1 MANLLLLDDSEIA
14 GRAMRGIATR
24 SRHRCAVATTVEDA
38 WKMLRELVVIDLVV
52 LEIRL
57 REGDGADLITR
68 MRGDSLLRQ
77 VPVLVY
83 TGVGDHALAARVMP
97 LKIQNYLIKPY
108 SDTAVHQEIARACA
122 VPWRALHFEEERS
135 FCAQLGLKPAD
146 LLAMREALRQT
157 LEQAIPVFEKCAEGR
172 DAAGALE
179 RIGALQDDAQA
190 AGYWGLS
197 ERMDEFRAA
206 TQAGDWARLG
216 RCREELEFVSR
227 LLFCQCQPDHVPEAL
242 VSEAERREKEGAA
255 EKDFWREGNVQ
266 GLSPALA
273 PERVMKE
280 VDALAGC
287 PAMETTV
294 AEFQMAA
301 EAKTPDFR
309 LLMDLVVRDPSLC
322 AQVLVAAN
330 ALEREHPGPVE
341 DPRTAATLLGNL
353 RLNSLTKSLPQIKE
367 RHLNLPPMSWS
378 QFWMFQM
385 GVANL
390 ALYTAKELELEGI
403 QGNAFTAGLV
413 HDIGKLILL
422 KLHPYGFRAMVEY
435 TRANTVPLHE
445 AERKHIGCTTREIA
459 TQFCK
464 SHPVPPVFAHV
475 IQWVETPQQ
484 ATEDQDLVS
493 VVSLARSFCLH
504 NHVGYC
510 GDTPK
515 DECPP
520 AEETP
525 AWDWLRNRVY
535 PSFNIRRFDQRVRE
549 HCRRVKHELL
559 GRLSVS

>member
-1 MANLLLLDDSEIA
+1 MANLLLLDDSEVA
-14 GRAMRGIATR
+14 GRAMRGIAAR

-52 LEIRL
+52 VEVRL
-57 REGDGADLITR
+57 REGDGAELIGR
-68 MRGDSLLRQ
+68 LRADSLLRQ

-83 TGVGDHALAARVMP
+83 TGVNDHALASRVLL

-108 SDTAVHQEIARACA
+108 SDDAIHQEIARACT

-146 LLAMREALRQT
+146 LLAMREALRSS
-157 LEQAIPVFEKCAEGR
+157 LEQAIPLFEQCAEGR

-179 RIGALQDDAQA
+179 RLGALQDDAQG

-197 ERMDEFRAA
+197 ERIEELRAA
-206 TQAGDWARLG
+206 TQAGNWARWTG
-216 RCREELEFVSR
+216 CREELEFVSR
-227 LLFCQCQPDHVPEAL
+227 LLFCQCRPDHVPEAL
-242 VSEAERREKEGAA
+242 VSETERREKEEAA
-255 EKDFWREGNVQ
+255 EKDFWREVNVQ
-266 GLSPALA
+266 VLSPALA

-309 LLMDLVVRDPSLC
+309 LLMDLVVRDPALC
-322 AQVLVAAN
+322 AQVLVSAN

-341 DPRTAATLLGNL
+341 DPRTAATLLGNV
-353 RLNSLTKSLPQIKE
+353 RLNSLTKSLPQVEE

-390 ALYTAKELELEGI
+390 ALYTAKELEFEGI
-403 QGNAFTAGLV
+403 QGNAYTAGLL
-413 HDIGKLILL
+413 HDIRKLMLL
-422 KLHPYGFRAMVEY
+422 KLHPYGFRTMVEY
-435 TRANTVPLHE
+435 ARTNVVPLHE

-459 TQFCK
+459 TRFCQ
-464 SHPVPPVFAHV
+464 SHPLPPVFAHV
-475 IQWVETPQQ
+475 IQWVETPQE
-484 ATEDQDLVS
+484 AAEDQDLVA
-493 VVSLARSFCLH
+493 VVSLARNSCLQ

-510 GDTPK
+510 GDTPR
-515 DECPP
+515 DECLPV
-520 AEETP
+520 EETP

-535 PSFNIRRFDQRVRE
+535 PSFNIRRFDQRVQE
-549 HCRRVKHELL
+549 QCRRVKQELL
-559 GRLSVS
+559 GRG